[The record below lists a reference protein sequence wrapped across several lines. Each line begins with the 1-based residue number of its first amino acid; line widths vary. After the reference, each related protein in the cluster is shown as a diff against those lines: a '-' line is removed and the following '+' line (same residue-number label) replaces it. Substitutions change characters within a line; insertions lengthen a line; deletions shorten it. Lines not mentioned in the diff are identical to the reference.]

1 VPGLRAVVVLLFFLC
16 TAPTILCAEHIRVL
30 ALGQVMPNVCP
41 LARWFDTDP
50 LVDYV
55 LVATDLEWRGS
66 SFDVKRYVR
75 LYFPKTRK
83 ALVEGFNFFVLPDAN
98 IDPLTPRQISDM
110 RYAVENGLGAYLTT
124 GGDLSSPSGSAYSGW
139 KNSVLEEVLPVELN
153 DRMKQD
159 RSLYGIKV
167 VKDDPPVLSMLV
179 PVGIEKVRGW
189 DAFTY
194 LTPRSG
200 STTWAR
206 LVTSSLA
213 AGIPGVWLA
222 SWRVGPRGGVFWVV
236 ADDLDTSWWSNVLHP
251 CRNEY
256 AMDVFMNILI
266 YSTGRALPP
275 DIATVH
281 RLRQSY
287 WQYGQRKVV
296 LLSLIEFA
304 DRFGANTLPV
314 ERQID
319 EMDRIKDVSSEAY
332 LDQRYDEALRTI
344 GEAPRYGGADRGG
357 CHEA

>member
-1 VPGLRAVVVLLFFLC
+1 
-16 TAPTILCAEHIRVL
+16 
-30 ALGQVMPNVCP
+30 M
-41 LARWFDTDP
+41 
-50 LVDYV
+50 
-55 LVATDLEWRGS
+55 
-66 SFDVKRYVR
+66 
-75 LYFPKTRK
+75 
-83 ALVEGFNFFVLPDAN
+83 
-98 IDPLTPRQISDM
+98 SDM

-206 LVTSSLA
+206 LVTASLPS
-213 AGIPGVWLA
+213 GIPGVWLV
-222 SWRVGPRGGVFWVV
+222 SWRVGARGGVFWVV
-236 ADDLDTSWWSNVLHP
+236 ADNLDTSWWSNVLHP

-319 EMDRIKDVSSEAY
+319 EMDRIRDVSSEAY
-332 LDQRYDEALRTI
+332 LNQRYDEALRTI
-344 GEAPRYGGADRGG
+344 GEALDMVERIEEAAMRLKDRALLWVYVTEWCAVSGTLLVSG
-357 CHEA
+357 LVVYSLLVRRRLYREVMVTRSAARR